1 LRIAQMSGQFNIRV
15 EWTVR
20 STPQQRVA
28 VRAHE
33 KSGGLCK
40 IPAVWTVY
48 LQGAP

>member
-1 LRIAQMSGQFNIRV
+1 MSGQFSIRV